1 MSTFRE
7 IYETVEKTFWNSLT
21 KKLFSFLLL
30 FFIDLVYVAIYL
42 QQQHSV
48 DALLKAGSVAPEVAR
63 QIMDSLNGGLYAIAT
78 LTVIALLLNVGQ
90 ILYLRHLVVRPVRAI
105 IRIFNDIARGEGD
118 FSLDLPCT
126 THDELRDLAVSYN
139 RFAEKMRTMISDV
152 RAMTVNIATGAVQV
166 RTKVESSAKDAQ
178 AQGQMTEVVF
188 TASTESTSA
197 IDSVSNSTQ
206 NISASTTANLE
217 IARAS
222 LGEMKDIAGK
232 INAVSEKVL
241 RFNTTVDDLSK
252 RSESVRQIASLIRE
266 VADQTNLLALNA
278 AIEAARAGEAGRG
291 FAVVADEVRKLAER
305 VNKATEEINGNING
319 MIGLV
324 SNTRSENEIINTDV
338 MQTREV
344 VARSAKQFEF
354 MVGEFETTGEQ
365 LLQIAAA
372 MEQLSATNAQVHQN
386 VTSIH
391 ELSTA
396 VAGNMVD
403 SEKRTGELAKSTED
417 IQELVSRFKIGR
429 GAFDHAVDRV
439 RVFRD
444 QLEVEMTEI
453 AKAGIDLFDRRY
465 VPIPNTSPQKYKVS
479 WGDEYTRRCQQ
490 IMEDCLN
497 AIPGCVFA
505 VGINTDSYLSAHNLR
520 YSKPMTGNPEVDLV
534 GNRTC
539 RKFDRPAEMRA
550 AQNTKALLVQT
561 YLRDTGEILCDI
573 AMPIMIG
580 GRQWGNVRVGVP
592 ATALL
597 EQGGGH

>member
-1 MSTFRE
+1 
-7 IYETVEKTFWNSLT
+7 
-21 KKLFSFLLL
+21 
-30 FFIDLVYVAIYL
+30 
-42 QQQHSV
+42 
-48 DALLKAGSVAPEVAR
+48 
-63 QIMDSLNGGLYAIAT
+63 MDSLNGGLYAIAT